1 MKRKRVLFDPH
12 EREINAL
19 GKRIKEA
26 RLRRRFSMKQV
37 CERAGITRPT
47 LSKIENPNGDA
58 SVCFGHLV
66 EVLRV
71 LGLAS
76 DLSLIAKEDKLG
88 RSIQDNALHQ
98 AKRAPRKK
106 NKHMRLI
113 AIGDI
118 HGHRE
123 KLDNLLHQIQPREE
137 DRFVFLGDYIDRG
150 PDSRGV
156 IEDLIDFRLLYPKTI
171 FLRGNHEQLLIDTL
185 ISCRVIEGTP
195 LHKISPEW
203 RKDVKYETDAML
215 FVKNGGD
222 KTLKNYD
229 AEVVR
234 DGFKHTLIG
243 TLPQSHIGFLTDTK
257 LYYEYGDFLF
267 VHANTDPL
275 NPLEENDPFAFLW
288 DRPTQYR
295 EGKTLIA
302 GHTPTEEG
310 YTPDIGSG
318 VVRLDTGAAYGGPL
332 SAMDIFSGQM
342 WRSQTG

>member
-47 LSKIENPNGDA
+47 LSKIENPNGNA

-106 NKHMRLI
+106 NKHVRLI

-137 DRFVFLGDYIDRG
+137 DKFVFLGDYIDRG

-171 FLRGNHEQLLIDTL
+171 FLRGNHEQLMIDTL
-185 ISCRVIEGTP
+185 VDCGVIEEIP
-195 LHKISPEW
+195 LYKKSAEW
-203 RKDVKYETDAML
+203 RKESKYSSDAL
-215 FVKNGGD
+215 IFWKNGGAE
-222 KTLKNYD
+222 TLKNYD
-229 AEVVR
+229 VEVVR
-234 DGFKHTLIG
+234 DGRQHTLLG
-243 TLPQSHIGFLTDTK
+243 TLPEQHIEFLMGTR
-257 LYYEYGDFLF
+257 LYYEYADFIF
-267 VHANTDPL
+267 VHAAVDPAMPLEKTDPYM
-275 NPLEENDPFAFLW
+275 FLW
-288 DRPTQYR
+288 ERPACPMA
-295 EGKTLIA
+295 GKTLVV
-302 GHTPTEEG
+302 GHTPIEPEELA
-310 YTPDIGSG
+310 DFHSEIIE
-318 VVRLDTGAAYGGPL
+318 LDTGAAYEGPL
-332 SAMDIFSGQM
+332 TAMDILSGQV
-342 WRSQTG
+342 WQSNAD